1 MLDADNMEV
10 PFRPHPY
17 SGPCNGAVHPQ
28 STLEALS
35 KALLYVVVVGKVSKD
50 SGRKSKATEE
60 ARREGQRTEI
70 SECGLSCQLP
80 PRHAH
85 TESAWPSSPQVI

>member
-28 STLEALS
+28 STPEALS
-35 KALLYVVVVGKVSKD
+35 KALLYVVVVVGKVSKD
-50 SGRKSKATEE
+50 SGRKSKATGE

-70 SECGLSCQLP
+70 SECSLSCQLP

-85 TESAWPSSPQVI
+85 TESA